1 MGTDLIV
8 VILKVAIPVV
18 PTVRVMITFTK
29 FVELPPLEE
38 QFFTPFSSPRH
49 FFSGGGDD
57 NEDDDDDDKGINRAS
72 VSSRFSRSC
81 SRSGLLTNK
90 VPQKAIPQ
98 VAADPFEVPIGYS
111 WSSFDEKGKKLKKS
125 KSTAR
130 KAK

>member
-1 MGTDLIV
+1 M
-8 VILKVAIPVV
+8 
-18 PTVRVMITFTK
+18 RVMITFTK

-49 FFSGGGDD
+49 LFSGGGDD
-57 NEDDDDDDKGINRAS
+57 DEDDDDKGIHRAS
-72 VSSRFSRSC
+72 ISSRFSRSG

-98 VAADPFEVPIGYS
+98 VAADPFDVPIGYS